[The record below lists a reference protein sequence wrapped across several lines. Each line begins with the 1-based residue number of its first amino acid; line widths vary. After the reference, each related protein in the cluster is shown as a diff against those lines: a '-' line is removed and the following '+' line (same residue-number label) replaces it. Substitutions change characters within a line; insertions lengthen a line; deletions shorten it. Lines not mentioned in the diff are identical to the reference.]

1 MVDEQ
6 EWKIRLQFLDEA
18 RDYLGEIESEVIGM
32 SDRGLPRQSIDK
44 VLRAAHSVKGGAAMM
59 GFEPLSEIAHRIE
72 DSFKV
77 LRIGKSEIT
86 TEVEGLLLKVI
97 DTMGQVATKHK
108 QQLKI
113 EPIWLEENALL
124 PFTRLQELLGELSS
138 QDETAALSVEAGQD
152 MHILMFETE
161 VDMCLQRLERVL
173 ADRDTKV
180 LREEFSIASQEL
192 GCLGEILDL
201 PAFVTLCEGI
211 TETLATATDNL
222 REVAIAALDFWRRS
236 QALVLVNQ
244 FALLPAQ
251 FSITPSIDTASITD
265 LLLDESIDASIEM
278 PVSPLPTEIPSIST
292 EAEADEVTVRIPVRY
307 LKTLGDLVGGL
318 NAERNGMRSQLQ
330 RMRDLVQLLGLRV
343 NGLEQS
349 NTQLRET
356 YDRVATSYEPL
367 VTVGDRRSNG
377 VGSSEASSTFA
388 NRFDLLEMDRYGEM
402 HILSREIMDSVVQLQ
417 EVSTDIDTAL
427 SDTETTERELGRAAL
442 QIQTAIGQARM
453 RLLDDILGRFPRM
466 LRELSLT
473 HGKQVELV
481 VRGSS
486 TLVERSMLEVLE
498 APLLHL
504 VRNAFDHGIENPST
518 RVDRGKSPKGKI
530 EIAAGYRG
538 NQTVITVS
546 DDGGGIDSAKVLTKA
561 LEMGL
566 SQMELDHASDAE
578 LLDLIFEPGF
588 STVDRVTTL
597 SGRGVGMDIVR
608 SNLRSL
614 GGNVRVETDLG
625 KGTTFTLTVPM
636 SLSITRVL
644 LVESNGLMI
653 GVPTSSIE
661 EMMLLSTLEI
671 HANPQTGMDA
681 GRTLEVFDWEGY
693 SVTLLRLSDR
703 LNFTRPPQQ
712 IENITTPIV
721 DQPLVLVVASDN
733 IPFAFQVDRYWGE
746 QEVTTRRIQSHFP
759 LPEGFSGCAVLG
771 GGRIVPLVDLDQL
784 MAWSFSTDVV
794 PSRNR
799 SLALGTRDRR
809 TTVMVVDDSINVRR
823 FLAMTLEKAGFRVEQ
838 AKDGQEAIE
847 KLQIAKNVGA
857 VVCDIEMPRLDG
869 FGFLAQS
876 RADQNS
882 KDIPV
887 IMLTSRSGIKHRDL
901 AMRLGASAYFSKPFK
916 EQELLSTLSQLTGS
930 SI

>member
-1 MVDEQ
+1 MVDQQ

-18 RDYLGEIESEVIGM
+18 RDYLSEIESEVIGM
-32 SDRGLPRQSIDK
+32 SDRGLQRQSIDK

-59 GFEPLSEIAHRIE
+59 RFEPLSEIAHRIE
-72 DSFKV
+72 ESFKV

-86 TEVEGLLLKVI
+86 AEVESLFLKAI
-97 DTMGQVATKHK
+97 DMMGQVAAKHK
-108 QQLKI
+108 QQIEI
-113 EPIWLEENALL
+113 EPIWLEENALP

-138 QDETAALSVEAGQD
+138 QDETAALSADAGQD

-161 VDMCLQRLERVL
+161 VDVCLQRLEGVL

-211 TETLATATDNL
+211 TEMLATATDNL
-222 REVAIAALDFWRRS
+222 REVTIAALDFWRRS

-251 FSITPSIDTASITD
+251 FSIAPAIDTAPIPD
-265 LLLDESIDASIEM
+265 LSLAESIEI
-278 PVSPLPTEIPSIST
+278 PVSQLPTEISSIST

-318 NAERNGMRSQLQ
+318 NAERNGLRSQLQ

-504 VRNAFDHGIENPST
+504 VRNAFDHGIEDPST
-518 RVDRGKSPKGKI
+518 RVGRGKSPRGKI

-561 LEMGL
+561 LGMGL
-566 SQMELDHASDAE
+566 SQAELDRASDAE

-588 STVDRVTTL
+588 STADRVTTL

-608 SNLRSL
+608 SNLQSL
-614 GGNVRVETDLG
+614 GGNVRVETNLG

-661 EMMLLSTLEI
+661 EMLLLSSLEI
-671 HANPQTGMDA
+671 HTIPQTGIHA
-681 GRTLEVFDWEGY
+681 GRVIEVFDWEEY
-693 SVTLLRLSDR
+693 SVTLLRLRDR
-703 LNFTRPPQQ
+703 LNFTRPQQQ
-712 IENITTPIV
+712 IENITMPIV
-721 DQPLVLVVASDN
+721 DEPLVLVVAPNN

-746 QEVTTRRIQSHFP
+746 QEVTTRMIQSHFP
-759 LPEGFSGCAVLG
+759 LPEGFSGCAVFG
-771 GGRIVPLVDLDQL
+771 GGRIVPLVDLDRL
-784 MAWSFSTDVV
+784 MTWSLSTNVM
-794 PSRNR
+794 PSQYR

-847 KLQIAKNVGA
+847 KLQIAKDVGA

-916 EQELLSTLSQLTGS
+916 EQDLLHTLSQLTGS
-930 SI
+930 SIQG